1 MDLTIHQCHI
11 NRFLITTSADS
22 FFWLCPSSQDN
33 RECPFGEK
41 CHFLHD
47 VAEYLSTK
55 SADIGE
61 SCYLYDTFGRCTYGV
76 TCRFAK
82 AHTTPDLK
90 TMQNAERMKA
100 HEGRT
105 SVKNS
110 LSKELQNRLRKNS
123 VDFKKSAEYLKMLA
137 INRDKRNQQGNGEMS
152 EEV

>member
-1 MDLTIHQCHI
+1 M
-11 NRFLITTSADS
+11 
-22 FFWLCPSSQDN
+22 
-33 RECPFGEK
+33 E
-41 CHFLHD
+41 
-47 VAEYLSTK
+47 
-55 SADIGE
+55 
-61 SCYLYDTFGRCTYGV
+61 
-76 TCRFAK
+76 
-82 AHTTPDLK
+82 
-90 TMQNAERMKA
+90 NAERMKA